1 MRPEYDGVKFYS
13 KEDFGS
19 AWALQKAE
27 PTLASFNADGD
38 YNDINKVLEL
48 YNIQQLIET
57 GAALTSWTDEIHK
70 RYCALVKQFEPI
82 LGRRFGK
89 IDNSSFVETQ
99 ESVSIIYLDDF
110 WKLFVKFKVY
120 ERISSEVM
128 RGYLNKR
135 ETTLYKLLTHKE
147 LVGHYDEEFAE
158 VLRISDQTVR
168 ILASKF
174 LEKNKSVC
182 YLPKSFK
189 PAEFEEIFLRYVH
202 GDNVNANLLQLI
214 YKSQSSAECPISDSL
229 RLEARRA
236 NERFWKDHSADTVS
250 FECGV
255 GVTFQQQ
262 DKLKICNREGTK
274 FLVSYDSDWL
284 EETLDYPSILNNFRY
299 VFEMIDLQGRSALA
313 SVKSDIGAVEGA
325 LMVMGV
331 KFYRHG
337 RSFNVMDTLSKAQM
351 SLYYRFLAAH
361 SINLEDVFKWFFE
374 KYLPEEFGI
383 AGFSMNVSSST
394 ATYIEKCRNL
404 ASEMDGVLKQF
415 RMFVLNGSIDRELF
429 EMSSEHVVFESVP
442 SLLTKKY
449 AYAASDDIEKEMFAL
464 FSDQALLGYTEKT
477 KSKYATLFQL
487 LSGEEMRE
495 SDFEPFQTTSLE
507 WLVQRGSLW
516 IDDAEIVKLSNPR
529 VKILKDLYE
538 HDALCL
544 CWHDS
549 WISQIDHMIEL
560 GDLRGKATLF
570 SQPEADYLDY
580 ILNKSKFSDGLDLR
594 NKYIHSTY
602 STNETEQQT
611 DYIQLLKLMV
621 LIITKMNDEFCI
633 WKDNKEVTP

>member
-1 MRPEYDGVKFYS
+1 MRPEYDGVKFHS
-13 KEDFGS
+13 KEDFSS

-27 PTLASFNADGD
+27 PILASFNADGD
-38 YNDINKVLEL
+38 YNDINKALEL

-57 GAALTSWTDEIHK
+57 GATLASWTDEIHK

-99 ESVSIIYLDDF
+99 ESVSIMYLDDF
-110 WKLFVKFKVY
+110 WKLVVKFKVY

-128 RGYLNKR
+128 RSYLKKP

-158 VLRISDQTVR
+158 VLRTSDQTAR

-174 LEKNKSVC
+174 LKRNKSIC

-189 PAEFEEIFLRYVH
+189 SDEFEGIFLRYVRS
-202 GDNVNANLLQLI
+202 DDINANMLQLI

-236 NERFWKDHSADTVS
+236 NERFWKEHSADTMS
-250 FECGV
+250 FEYGV

-262 DKLKICNREGTK
+262 DKLKICNCQESKT
-274 FLVSYDSDWL
+274 LISYNFKWL

-299 VFEMIDLQGRSALA
+299 VFGMIDLQGRSALV
-313 SVKSDIGAVEGA
+313 SVNSDIGAIEGA
-325 LMVMGV
+325 LVVDGV

-337 RSFNVMDTLSKAQM
+337 RNFNVMDTLSKAQM
-351 SLYYRFLAAH
+351 SLYYRFLVAH
-361 SINLEDVFKWFFE
+361 SINLEDIFKWFFE
-374 KYLPEEFGI
+374 NYLPEEFGVV
-383 AGFSMNVSSST
+383 GFSMNTSSSA

-415 RMFVLNGSIDRELF
+415 RMFVQNGVIDRELF
-429 EMSSEHVVFESVP
+429 EMSSEHVVFECVP
-442 SLLTKKY
+442 SLLIKKY
-449 AYAASDDIEKEMFAL
+449 AYAASDELEKEMFAL
-464 FSDQALLGYTEKT
+464 FSDQALLGCTDKT
-477 KSKYATLFQL
+477 KSKHATLFQL

-495 SDFEPFQTTSLE
+495 SDFKPFQVTSLK

-516 IDDAEIVKLSNPR
+516 IDDAGVVRLSNPR
-529 VKILKDLYE
+529 VRILRDLYG
-538 HDALCL
+538 HDVLCL
-544 CWHDS
+544 YWHDS
-549 WISQIDHMIEL
+549 WTSQIDRMIEL
-560 GDLRGKATLF
+560 GDLREKAALF

-580 ILNKSKFSDGLDLR
+580 MLNKSRFSDGLDLR

-602 STNETEQQT
+602 STNEAEQQT

>member
-128 RGYLNKR
+128 RSYLNKP

-158 VLRISDQTVR
+158 VLRISDQTAR

-174 LEKNKSVC
+174 LERNKSVC

-189 PAEFEEIFLRYVH
+189 PAEFEEIFLRYIH
-202 GDNVNANLLQLI
+202 GDNISANMLQLI
-214 YKSQSSAECPISDSL
+214 YKSQSSTECPISDSL
-229 RLEARRA
+229 RLEAKRA
-236 NERFWKDHSADTVS
+236 IKKFWQDHSAEATS
-250 FECGV
+250 IEYGV
-255 GVTFQQQ
+255 EVGFRQQNE
-262 DKLKICNREGTK
+262 LKTCNREGAK
-274 FLVSYDSDWL
+274 FLISYNVGWL
-284 EETLDYPSILNNFRY
+284 EKTLDYPLILHNFRY
-299 VFEMIDLQGRSALA
+299 VFEMIDWQGRSKLV
-313 SVKSDIGAVEGA
+313 SVKSDIGVIERAFAVDGI
-325 LMVMGV
+325 
-331 KFYRHG
+331 KFYRRG
-337 RSFNVMDTLSKAQM
+337 SQFNMMSAMSNAQM
-351 SLYYRFLAAH
+351 SLYSSFLAAH
-361 SINLEDVFKWFFE
+361 GINLEDVFKWFFE
-374 KYLPEEFGI
+374 KYLPEEFGV
-383 AGFSMNVSSST
+383 AGFSMNTSSST

-442 SLLTKKY
+442 SLLTRKY
-449 AYAASDDIEKEMFAL
+449 AYAASDELEKEMSAL

-487 LSGEEMRE
+487 LSSEEMRE

-516 IDDAEIVKLSNPR
+516 INDAGIVKLANPR
-529 VKILKDLYE
+529 VHILKDLYE
-538 HDALCL
+538 HDVLCL
-544 CWHDS
+544 YWHNA
-549 WISQIDHMIEL
+549 WTSQIDRMIEL
-560 GDLRGKATLF
+560 GDLREKATLF

-580 ILNKSKFSDGLDLR
+580 MLNKSKFSDGLDLR